1 MLKLP
6 LLLAQF
12 EAKEIEELKNAARAS
27 KPKLF
32 GTDVTLI
39 LALFLGLA
47 AILFFW
53 AFFIRK
59 RPKNARGSLVVQR
72 VEKHS
77 GDAYG
82 SSGRRKRRKRRAD
95 HPSNWGR
102 NPTLS
107 ETGGLPPPRPEEPE
121 APQEPPPSPSTPSS
135 PPAR

>member
-6 LLLAQF
+6 LLLAQIDS
-12 EAKEIEELKNAARAS
+12 KEIEELRNAAKTSR
-27 KPKLF
+27 PQLW
-32 GTDVTLI
+32 GTDITVI
-39 LALFLGLA
+39 LGILLALA

-53 AFFIRK
+53 AFFLRQ
-59 RPKNARGSLVVQR
+59 RPTSARGSLVVQR
-72 VEKHS
+72 LDKNSRETH
-77 GDAYG
+77 G

-95 HPSNWGR
+95 HPSNWAR

-121 APQEPPPSPSTPSS
+121 EPPPASSAPSP

>member
-1 MLKLP
+1 MLKFP
-6 LLLAQF
+6 LLLAQIDS
-12 EAKEIEELKNAARAS
+12 KEIDEIKNMAKTSR
-27 KPKLF
+27 PQIF
-32 GTDVTLI
+32 GTDITLI
-39 LALFLGLA
+39 LGILLVLA

-59 RPKNARGSLVVQR
+59 RPQNARGSLVVAR
-72 VEKHS
+72 AEKHS
-77 GDAYG
+77 GEAYG

-121 APQEPPPSPSTPSS
+121 NPPASPSAPSS
-135 PPAR
+135 PPAQ